1 MCSEECQTANNAFG
15 ALPNAKELACCDCG
29 EGAAGSECKMRKMKL
44 ETACGVRTDCI
55 DTNKRLIA
63 ACIDRNRKLH

>member
-44 ETACGVRTDCI
+44 ETACGVRTDCS
-55 DTNKRLIA
+55 DTNNVSSARTCA
-63 ACIDRNRKLH
+63 STVRY